1 MLLAR
6 QRSAS
11 RSLPSGA
18 GLLELIER
26 KLGITSSG
34 LILVAL
40 ASLGWFLAYTVGGRA
55 MFLLVYG
62 AVVVLLVSYLLGRR
76 KLSIEVTRSDIP
88 GRVREGQVVNVE
100 LEMTARRRVNTVIL
114 EETLHPHLGA
124 TVKVPIATLPS
135 GESVDHRYSFSPRV
149 RGVYKVGPLEAT
161 WSDPFGLTRN
171 RVLLTEPTEIIV
183 HPSTELVHDRV
194 LSREWEDPPIRPPI
208 SKPWPTGFEF
218 YGMRDYSPGDD
229 PRRIIWRAT
238 ARTLDPI
245 TLEGHILVRESE
257 QGITDRVSIVLDT
270 DVKYHSPGNP
280 SETFETAVRAVASL
294 GTKHLKDGFGVT
306 VEVNGRRLANQLR
319 GGTNRIRL
327 LDELARVDR
336 ERVPLTKALERM
348 MTGGR
353 GQLHNVVVT
362 PHLDENAAGRLRI
375 LIDRGVS
382 MMVALVQWDETDPD
396 AIARASALGCNIV
409 EIHSKAPLE
418 SAFARVIGAGVRR
431 ER

>member
-1 MLLAR
+1 MSKPLD
-6 QRSAS
+6 
-11 RSLPSGA
+11 
-18 GLLELIER
+18 LIER
-26 KLGITSSG
+26 KSGLTSSG
-34 LILVAL
+34 LILAAL
-40 ASLGWFLAYTVGGRA
+40 TVLGWFLAYKVGGRT
-55 MFLLVYG
+55 MFMLVYG
-62 AVVVLLVSYLLGRR
+62 GIVVLFVSYILGRR
-76 KLSIEVTRSDIP
+76 RLSLEVRRSDIP
-88 GRVREGQVVNVE
+88 GRVREGQIVNVE
-100 LEMTARRRVNTVIL
+100 LEMTARRRVSNVIL
-114 EETLHPHLGA
+114 EETLHPHLGT
-124 TVKVPIATLPS
+124 TVKVPIPTLPS
-135 GESVDHRYSFSPRV
+135 GESVNHRYSFAPRV

-161 WSDPFGLTRN
+161 WSDPFGLTSK
-171 RVLLTEPTEIIV
+171 RVLLTEPTEVIV
-183 HPSTELVHDRV
+183 HPSTEMVHDRV

-245 TLEGHILVRESE
+245 TLEGQILVRESE
-257 QGITDRVSIVLDT
+257 QGITDRVSLVLDT
-270 DVKYHSPGNP
+270 DIKYHSPGNP

-306 VEVNGRRLANQLR
+306 VEANGRRLGNQLR
-319 GGTNRIRL
+319 GGTSRIRL
-327 LDELARVDR
+327 LDELARVDL
-336 ERVPLTKALERM
+336 ERVPLTNALERM

-353 GQLHNVVVT
+353 GELHNVVVT

-396 AIARASALGCNIV
+396 SVARASTLGCNIV
-409 EIHSKAPLE
+409 EIDSKSPLE
-418 SAFARVIGAGVRR
+418 AAFARVIGAGVRR

>member
-1 MLLAR
+1 MRSNAL
-6 QRSAS
+6 RSAGMLDS
-11 RSLPSGA
+11 
-18 GLLELIER
+18 IER
-26 KLGITSSG
+26 KFGITSSG
-34 LILVAL
+34 LVL
-40 ASLGWFLAYTVGGRA
+40 AVLAVVGWLLAYQLGGRA
-55 MFLLVYG
+55 MYLLVYG
-62 AVVVLLVSYLLGRR
+62 AVIVLVVSYMLGRR
-76 KLSIEVTRSDIP
+76 RVSLEVNRSDIP
-88 GRVREGQVVNVE
+88 GRVREGQIVNVE
-100 LEMTARRRVNTVIL
+100 LEMTARRRISTVIL
-114 EETLHPHLGA
+114 EETLHPHLGT
-124 TVKVPIATLPS
+124 TVKVPIPTLPG
-135 GESVDHRYSFSPRV
+135 GESVKHRYSFAPRV

-161 WSDPFGLTRN
+161 WSDPFGLTRK

-194 LSREWEDPPIRPPI
+194 VSREWEDPPIRPPI

-245 TLEGHILVRESE
+245 TLEGKVLVKESE
-257 QGITDRVSIVLDT
+257 QGITDRVSIALDT
-270 DVKYHSPGNP
+270 DLKFHSPGDP

-294 GTKHLKDGFGVT
+294 GVKHMKDGFGVT
-306 VEVNGRRLANQLR
+306 IETNGRRLVNQLR

-327 LDELARVDR
+327 LDELARVER
-336 ERVPLTKALERM
+336 ERVPLTSALERM

-353 GQLHNVVVT
+353 GELHNVVVT

-382 MMVALVQWDETDPD
+382 MMVALVHWDETDPETV
-396 AIARASALGCNIV
+396 ARASTLGCNIV
-409 EIHSKAPLE
+409 EITPKTPLE
-418 SAFARVIGAGVRR
+418 AAFARVVGAGIRR